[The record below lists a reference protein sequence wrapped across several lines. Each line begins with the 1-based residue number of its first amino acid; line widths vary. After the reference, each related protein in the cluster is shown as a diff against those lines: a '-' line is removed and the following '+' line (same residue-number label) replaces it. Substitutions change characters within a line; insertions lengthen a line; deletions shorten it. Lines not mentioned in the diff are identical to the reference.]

1 MNRRKVNLLE
11 GPILKNLIILAAPLM
26 ATAFVQMTYNFVDM
40 AWLGQLGTN
49 GVAAAGAGGIYNW
62 LASALASI
70 ARVGTNVFAAQ
81 YFGAKEEKNMQDTI
95 KSGLYLVIGFAALY
109 FTLIQIFS
117 PQLIG
122 FYELEP
128 KVHDMGV
135 IYLRA
140 VAIGYLFQFLNPV
153 LSSIY
158 NSIGDSVRPFKMN
171 TIGLIINIALDP
183 ILIFG
188 FGPIPAMGILGAA
201 LATVFAQ
208 FVVTIL
214 FLIDAFK
221 SKNEV
226 YDGIK
231 YGVAKLESIVDI
243 FKMGFPAGMQ
253 SALHASIS
261 LVLNKF
267 VALYG
272 SIPLAV
278 YTIGTN
284 IESISYVTTEGFQ
297 GGIIAFVGQNYG
309 ARKFHRLKEAIKKSL
324 LVVGGIGLLATFIL
338 IFFRNDLFK
347 LFLPDDPVAIQ
358 MGAGFLLILGLS
370 QFFMSI
376 EIGGSGV
383 FHGLGLTKI
392 PSTISIIFNLL
403 RIPLALLLM
412 QYFDFYG
419 VWMAVTISSIFKGTI
434 SNYIIYR
441 KYHNM
446 G

>member
-1 MNRRKVNLLE
+1 MNRRKVNLLD
-11 GPILKNLIILAAPLM
+11 GPILKNLILLSAPLM

-40 AWLGQLGTN
+40 IWLGQLGTN
-49 GVAAAGAGGIYNW
+49 EVAAAGAGGIYNW
-62 LASALASI
+62 LSSALAAV
-70 ARVGTNVFAAQ
+70 ARVGTNVYTAQ
-81 YFGAKEEKNMQDTI
+81 YVGSKEKDNMHDTI
-95 KSGLYLVIGFAALY
+95 KSGLYLVIAFAAFY
-109 FTLIQIFS
+109 FTLIQLFS
-117 PQLIG
+117 HQLIG
-122 FYELEP
+122 FYNLELP
-128 KVHDMGV
+128 VHNMGV
-135 IYLRA
+135 TYLR
-140 VAIGYLFQFLNPV
+140 VVSIGYLFQFINPV
-153 LSSIY
+153 LSSVY

-201 LATVFAQ
+201 VATVLAQ
-208 FVVTIL
+208 MVVTLL
-214 FLIDAFK
+214 FLIDAFR

-231 YGVAKLESIVDI
+231 YGIARIESFVSII
-243 FKMGFPAGMQ
+243 RIGFPAGIQ

-261 LVLNKF
+261 LLLNKF

-297 GGIIAFVGQNYG
+297 GGIIAFIGQNYG
-309 ARKFHRLKEAIKKSL
+309 ARQIHRLKEAIKKSL
-324 LVVGGIGLLATFIL
+324 LVVGAIGLMASFIL

-347 LFLPDDPVAIQ
+347 IFLPDDKTAIY
-358 MGAGFLLILGLS
+358 MGSYFLLILGLS

-376 EIGGSGV
+376 EIGASGV
-383 FHGLGLTKI
+383 FHGLGLTKV

-403 RIPLALLLM
+403 RIPMALILM

-434 SNYIIYR
+434 SNYILYR
-441 KYHNM
+441 KYHTM